1 MDAGPN
7 SNPRPHRPSRTFT
20 IGGQSIAPGNRL
32 RFEIPVAR
40 LPTGTHITLP
50 IEVLHGPYEGPT
62 AWVSAAIHGD
72 ELNGVEIAR
81 LVMEKLKPSRLFGTV
96 IVVPMVNGFG
106 VINQSRYLPDRR
118 DLNRSFPGSKSGSLA
133 SRLAH
138 LVMTEVVQ
146 RCQYGIDLHTG
157 ANHRTNLP
165 QIRGDMEDEETYECA
180 LAFNTPVVV
189 QSTMRDGS
197 LRAAA
202 KAIGVKVLLYE
213 GGEPM
218 RFNPDAIKLGVSG
231 VMRVLTYLKMLKT
244 PFKIPKKKPLF
255 IRESTWVRAKRSGMV
270 RLLVELG
277 EEVTSGQVIG
287 LIADVFGD
295 DAQKLKAPYEGI
307 VIGHSNNPLAHQ
319 GDGIVH
325 VGRRGPS

>member
-1 MDAGPN
+1 MDAGPHSSGRN
-7 SNPRPHRPSRTFT
+7 NRRNRTFV
-20 IGGQSIAPGNRL
+20 IGGQSISPGNRL

-40 LPTGTHITLP
+40 LPTGTHISLP
-50 IEVLHGPYEGPT
+50 IEVLHGPFEGPT
-62 AWVSAAIHGD
+62 VWISAAVHGD

-81 LVMEKLKPSRLFGTV
+81 LVLDKLKPSRLFGTL

-118 DLNRSFPGSKSGSLA
+118 DLNRCFPGSKSGSLA
-133 SRLAH
+133 SRLAN

-165 QIRGDMEDEETYECA
+165 QIRGDMDDIETYECA
-180 LAFNTPVVV
+180 LAFNSPVVV
-189 QSTMRDGS
+189 HSDVRDGS

-202 KAIGVKVLLYE
+202 NGKGIKVLLYE
-213 GGEPM
+213 AGEPM

-231 VMRVLTYLKMLKT
+231 VMRVLTYLNMLKT
-244 PFKIPKKKPLF
+244 PFKIPNKKPIL
-255 IRESTWVRAKRSGMV
+255 IRESTWVRARRSGIV
-270 RLLVELG
+270 RLSVELG
-277 EEVTSGQVIG
+277 DKVTAGQKIG

-295 DAQKLKAPYEGI
+295 DPYTLKAPFDGI
-307 VIGHSNNPLAHQ
+307 VIGHSNNPIAHQ
-319 GDGIVH
+319 GDGILHIGAFV
-325 VGRRGPS
+325 

>member
-1 MDAGPN
+1 MDAGPHAN
-7 SNPRPHRPSRTFT
+7 SRTHRRSRTFV
-20 IGGQSIAPGNRL
+20 IGGQSISPGNRL

-40 LPTGTHITLP
+40 LPTGTHIALP
-50 IEVLHGPYEGPT
+50 IEVLHGPFEGPT
-62 AWVSAAIHGD
+62 VWVSAAVHGD

-81 LVMEKLKPSRLFGTV
+81 LVLDKLKPNRLFGTL

-133 SRLAH
+133 SRLAN

-165 QIRGDMEDEETYECA
+165 QIRGDMDDAETYECA
-180 LAFNTPVVV
+180 LAFNSPVIVHSNV
-189 QSTMRDGS
+189 RDGS

-202 KAIGVKVLLYE
+202 KAKGIKVLLYE
-213 GGEPM
+213 AGEPM

-231 VMRVLTYLKMLKT
+231 VMRVLTYLNMLKT
-244 PFKIPKKKPLF
+244 PFKIPKKKPVL
-255 IRESTWVRAKRSGMV
+255 IRESTWVRAKRSGIV

-277 EEVTSGQVIG
+277 DQVTAGQKIG

-295 DAQKLKAPYEGI
+295 DPYTLKAPFDGI
-307 VIGHSNNPLAHQ
+307 VIGHSNNPIAHQ
-319 GDGIVH
+319 GDGILHIGAFV
-325 VGRRGPS
+325 

>member
-1 MDAGPN
+1 M
-7 SNPRPHRPSRTFT
+7 

-50 IEVLHGPYEGPT
+50 IEVLHGPFEGPT
-62 AWVSAAIHGD
+62 VWVSAAIHGD

-81 LVMEKLKPSRLFGTV
+81 LLMEKLKPSRLYGTV

-138 LVMTEVVQ
+138 LVMTEVVR

-165 QIRGDMEDEETYECA
+165 QIRGDMEDDETYECA
-180 LAFNTPVVV
+180 LAFNTPVIV

-231 VMRVLTYLKMLKT
+231 VMRVLTYLNMLKT

-277 EEVTSGQVIG
+277 DEVTQGQVIG

-325 VGRRGPS
+325 IGRRGPS

>member
-1 MDAGPN
+1 MDAGPHSN
-7 SNPRPHRPSRTFT
+7 SRPTRRSRTFT
-20 IGGQSIAPGNRL
+20 IAGQSISPGNRL

-40 LPTGTHITLP
+40 LPTGTHIALP
-50 IEVLHGPYEGPT
+50 IEVLHGPFEGPT
-62 AWVSAAIHGD
+62 VWISAAVHGD

-81 LVMEKLKPSRLFGTV
+81 LVLDKLKPNRLFGTL

-118 DLNRSFPGSKSGSLA
+118 DLNRCFPGSKSGSLA
-133 SRLAH
+133 SRLAN
-138 LVMTEVVQ
+138 LVMKEVVL

-165 QIRGDMEDEETYECA
+165 QIRGDMDDSETYECA
-180 LAFNTPVVV
+180 LAFNSPVVV
-189 QSTMRDGS
+189 HSDVRDGS

-202 KAIGVKVLLYE
+202 NAKGIKVLLYE
-213 GGEPM
+213 AGEPM

-231 VMRVLTYLKMLKT
+231 VMRVLTYLNMLKT
-244 PFKIPKKKPLF
+244 PFKIPNKKPVL
-255 IRESTWVRAKRSGMV
+255 IRESTWVRAKRSGIV

-277 EEVTSGQVIG
+277 DRVNAGQKIG

-295 DAQKLKAPYEGI
+295 DPYTLKAPYEGI
-307 VIGHSNNPLAHQ
+307 VIGHSNNPIAHQ
-319 GDGIVH
+319 GDGIIH
-325 VGRRGPS
+325 VGASV